1 MLSVTYLFL
10 FFAIIFI
17 EITRTKA
24 NLLDFLTFFHLLFIL
39 FYILPGFSLSK
50 MAESPNGLLF
60 DFQSNLQIVIA
71 VYLGY
76 FLVLI
81 GFYSKSS
88 IKFASKVYVKQFSDK
103 TLIKIANFLLILAG
117 ISVLI
122 YSAQY
127 GGFMKAFSQSSAIR
141 AGRVESGSLVLFRNF
156 FEGAEYASYFLAS
169 VVFFSRK
176 TKNNLILYSK
186 LIFSIILTLM
196 TTLLRSSR
204 ATIIKYFIG
213 FALVYIIYKKKIP
226 WITLAIFGV
235 ISLAVILYG
244 DPLFASLS
252 HIPDGYDSFT
262 TEFSQRLEAE
272 ANESTG
278 ESSGYELA
286 GEFDHPLQSLDTTFN
301 NEYQFRWFSDFIFSF
316 TGLLPSRLIP
326 IETPKNLS
334 NLNTFLSLG
343 HNDWTRPPGL
353 FAVGIYSMSWMGLV
367 IVSFCYGWLGRF
379 LQTVLL
385 KAQNNHAWVSFLYVT
400 ILGIW
405 SEFINNGDPALVVK
419 GNALFFLLILFV
431 FSLSPQRFER
441 F

>member
-1 MLSVTYLFL
+1 MLSITYLL
-10 FFAIIFI
+10 LLFAIIFI
-17 EITRTKA
+17 EITRKKA
-24 NLLDFLTFFHLLFIL
+24 NMLDFLTFFHLLFIL
-39 FYILPGFSLSK
+39 FYIFPGFSLSK
-50 MAESPNGLLF
+50 AAESSSDFSL
-60 DFQSNLQIVIA
+60 DFQSNLQILIA

-81 GFYSKSS
+81 GFYSKSA
-88 IKFASKVYVKQFSDK
+88 IQWTRKIHIKQFSDK
-103 TLIKIANFLLILAG
+103 TLLKIADFLLILAG
-117 ISVLI
+117 VSILI

-127 GGFMKAFSQSSAIR
+127 GGFTNALSQSSAIR

-176 TKNNLILYSK
+176 TKNNLVLYSK
-186 LIFSIILTLM
+186 LIFSMVLTLM
-196 TTLLRSSR
+196 TILLRSSR
-204 ATIIKYFIG
+204 ASIIKYFIG

-226 WITLAIFGV
+226 WITLAIFVV

-252 HIPDGYDSFT
+252 SIPDGYDSFA

-272 ANESTG
+272 ANESSG
-278 ESSGYELA
+278 DFSGYELA

-353 FAVGIYSMSWMGLV
+353 FAVGIYSMSWIGLV
-367 IVSFCYGWLGRF
+367 IVSFGYGWLGRL
-379 LQTVLL
+379 LQTVLI
-385 KAQNNHAWVSFLYVT
+385 KAQKNHAWISFLYVT
-400 ILGIW
+400 MLGIW

-419 GNALFFLLILFV
+419 GNTLFFLLIVFLFSV
-431 FSLSPQRFER
+431 SPQKIR
-441 F
+441 

>member
-1 MLSVTYLFL
+1 MLSTTYLIL
-10 FFAIIFI
+10 FFTVIFVEII
-17 EITRTKA
+17 RKKV

-39 FYILPGFSLSK
+39 FYVFPGFSLSK
-50 MAESPNGLLF
+50 AGESSSNLF
-60 DFQSNLQIVIA
+60 LDFQSNLQILIA
-71 VYLGY
+71 IYLGY
-76 FLVLI
+76 FLILI
-81 GFYSKSS
+81 GFYSTSA
-88 IKFASKVYVKQFSDK
+88 IKFTKKIYIKQFSDK
-103 TLIKIANFLLILAG
+103 TILKISDFLMILAG
-117 ISVLI
+117 ISILI

-127 GGFMKAFSQSSAIR
+127 GGFMNAIAQSSAIR

-169 VVFFSRK
+169 VVIFSRK
-176 TKNNLILYSK
+176 TKNNLILYLK
-186 LIFSIILTLM
+186 LILSILLTLM
-196 TTLLRSSR
+196 TVLMKSSR
-204 ATIIKYFIG
+204 ASIIKYFIG
-213 FALVYIIYKKKIP
+213 FALAYIIYKKKIP
-226 WITLAIFGV
+226 WITLAVFVMIG
-235 ISLAVILYG
+235 LAVILYG

-252 HIPDGYDSFT
+252 SIPDGYDSFA

-278 ESSGYELA
+278 NSSGYELV

-316 TGLLPSRLIP
+316 TSLLPSRLIP

-379 LQTVLL
+379 LQTVII
-385 KAQNNHAWVSFLYVT
+385 KSQNNHAWISFLYVT
-400 ILGIW
+400 ILNIW
-405 SEFINNGDPALVVK
+405 SEFINNGDPALVVR
-419 GNALFFLLILFV
+419 GNALFFLIIIFI
-431 FSLSPQRFER
+431 FSFSPQTSR
-441 F
+441 